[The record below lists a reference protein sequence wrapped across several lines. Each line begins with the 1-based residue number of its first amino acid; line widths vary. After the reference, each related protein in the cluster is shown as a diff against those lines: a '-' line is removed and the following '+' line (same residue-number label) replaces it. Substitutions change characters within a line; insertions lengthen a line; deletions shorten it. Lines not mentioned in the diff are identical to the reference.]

1 MARRNPA
8 NHHQG
13 PAPDPWLPQPK
24 EEAPAPA
31 AEPWYPGP
39 ETSQYISL
47 PKGSADAHQKIVDT
61 HWRQTAADHA
71 PRRSSAPSDP
81 MSKWTNEELAT
92 GMGRQGR
99 IKDNSAQARLGSP
112 LSGERDAAAAREQVA
127 QDSTYVIQNE
137 LNKRTRRMRN
147 Q

>member
-1 MARRNPA
+1 
-8 NHHQG
+8 
-13 PAPDPWLPQPK
+13 
-24 EEAPAPA
+24 
-31 AEPWYPGP
+31 
-39 ETSQYISL
+39 
-47 PKGSADAHQKIVDT
+47 
-61 HWRQTAADHA
+61 
-71 PRRSSAPSDP
+71 